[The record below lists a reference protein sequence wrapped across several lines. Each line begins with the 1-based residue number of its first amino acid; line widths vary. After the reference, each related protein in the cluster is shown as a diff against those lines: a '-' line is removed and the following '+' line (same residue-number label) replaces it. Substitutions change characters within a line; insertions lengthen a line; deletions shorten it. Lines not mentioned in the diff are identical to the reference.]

1 MAIKFLNIKISEVAN
16 KIPDH
21 AKFITTP
28 EFNELTKWNCAGRL
42 KQAKLVIKD
51 DIA

>member
-1 MAIKFLNIKISEVAN
+1 MAIKFLNVKISEVAN

-28 EFNELTKWNCAGRL
+28 EFNELT
-42 KQAKLVIKD
+42 AKTFGSLGIFFHQRK
-51 DIA
+51 

>member
-28 EFNELTKWNCAGRL
+28 EFNELTAKKFAARL
-42 KQAKLVIKD
+42 K
-51 DIA
+51 